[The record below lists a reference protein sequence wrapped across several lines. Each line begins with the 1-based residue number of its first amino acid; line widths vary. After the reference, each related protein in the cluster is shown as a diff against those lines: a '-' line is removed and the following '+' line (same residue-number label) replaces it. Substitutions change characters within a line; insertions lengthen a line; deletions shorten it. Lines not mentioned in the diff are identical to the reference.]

1 MNSRRD
7 YKSVTTGPRRQRA
20 RRHGLLVVTL
30 VLIGLFGGL
39 LAYIRGDRT
48 RPPPAAIA
56 APTAPTAPA
65 QPPATPAAPPKAV
78 VAPVA
83 ELPPVK
89 PKYDFYT
96 ELPKRQIDI
105 KPETVNPRIAPPATP
120 TRTQP
125 AADPLQ
131 KPAAPRKNVATP
143 IMAAASVKPDAK
155 PASVK
160 PDAKPASVKPD
171 AKPAS
176 VKPDAKPASVKP
188 DAKPASVKPANAQ
201 STPGTMLART
211 TQPPRPLAENGSKIV
226 VKTERAP

>member
-1 MNSRRD
+1 VNSRRD

-39 LAYIRGDRT
+39 LAYIKGDRT
-48 RPPPAAIA
+48 KPAPVA
-56 APTAPTAPA
+56 AVAPATPA
-65 QPPATPAAPPKAV
+65 QPAATPAAAPPKAV

-83 ELPPVK
+83 EPAPVK

-105 KPETVNPRIAPPATP
+105 QPETVNPKSAPAP

-125 AADPLQ
+125 AADPLR
-131 KPAAPRKNVATP
+131 KPATPRKTDITP
-143 IMAAASVKPDAK
+143 IMAAASARPEVK
-155 PASVK
+155 PASAR
-160 PDAKPASVKPD
+160 PDTKPASARPEVKS
-171 AKPAS
+171 AS
-176 VKPDAKPASVKP
+176 ARPEVKSASARPEVKS
-188 DAKPASVKPANAQ
+188 ASAP
-201 STPGTMLART
+201 TPGTTLART
-211 TQPPRPLAENGSKIV
+211 TQLPRPLADNSSKTV